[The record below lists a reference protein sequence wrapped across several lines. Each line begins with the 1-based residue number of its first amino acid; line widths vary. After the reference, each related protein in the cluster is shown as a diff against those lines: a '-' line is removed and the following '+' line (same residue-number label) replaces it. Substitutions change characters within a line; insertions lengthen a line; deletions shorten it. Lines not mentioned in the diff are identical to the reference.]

1 MKHTFK
7 SRLPTVFHFFCP
19 FECCRLHEILFY
31 FAQVQELAEREAQL
45 ILIDQ
50 HHAECARL
58 LNEQRQTLIERESEL
73 IQREAA
79 LGSLCFT
86 HLSTPH
92 SFVYSILLVFFL
104 FLLVRHA
111 APGSRKLNNKYFL
124 CFLCSCLYFSCRC
137 CLF

>member
-7 SRLPTVFHFFCP
+7 SRLPTVFLLFCP
-19 FECCRLHEILFY
+19 FECCCLHKILFY

-86 HLSTPH
+86 YLSSTPH
-92 SFVYSILLVFFL
+92 SFVYSILLVCVCVFFFVSSPCRSWFAQAQQQVLSL
-104 FLLVRHA
+104 FSLQ
-111 APGSRKLNNKYFL
+111 
-124 CFLCSCLYFSCRC
+124 
-137 CLF
+137 LFVFFM